1 MVGTVTPGDGGLSAY
16 INAAHDMLVG
26 SASWRAYMIAAH
38 EDLTD
43 ESTDEDFLKYIF
55 QQDTVD
61 DGLDWDDTE
70 IQTNTNTDPEAEP
83 TEDVEILSVMP
94 FVVAYEEDDFT
105 WVPIANCGGVQWSPS
120 GTVSFV
126 FMDRIVRE
134 AEDAPSRYDSKLRFA
149 NWIESIPKDWNG
161 AIPLAPIQSIT
172 LPGAIVSNGPL
183 SRPIESYWMAKMSIT
198 FGNGQGGS

>member
-16 INAAHDMLVG
+16 INAAHDMLIG

-38 EDLTD
+38 ADLTD
-43 ESTDEDFLKYIF
+43 ESTDDDFLKYVF
-55 QQDTVD
+55 QQDSVD

-70 IQTNTNTDPEAEP
+70 IQAEP

-105 WVPIANCGGVQWSPS
+105 WTPIATCGGVQFEIS

-149 NWIESIPKDWNG
+149 NWIDGVLDDWNG

-198 FGNGQGGS
+198 FGNGQGGG